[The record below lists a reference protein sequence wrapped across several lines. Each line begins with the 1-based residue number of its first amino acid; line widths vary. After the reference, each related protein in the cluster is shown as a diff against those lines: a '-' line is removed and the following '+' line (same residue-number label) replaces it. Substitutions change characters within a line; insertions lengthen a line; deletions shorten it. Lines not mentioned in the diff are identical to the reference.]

1 MSDDTPPPSTSP
13 SPDGASAATPP
24 SPATP
29 AAATGQP
36 PNPAPAAVPAARPLT
51 PEEQMEAFAQDL
63 KENDW
68 GHQPC

>member
-1 MSDDTPPPSTSP
+1 MTDDTPLPPAAPPGPALIDAASAMSP
-13 SPDGASAATPP
+13 PTPAAPATPPVASAA
-24 SPATP
+24 A
-29 AAATGQP
+29 
-36 PNPAPAAVPAARPLT
+36 PAPRALT